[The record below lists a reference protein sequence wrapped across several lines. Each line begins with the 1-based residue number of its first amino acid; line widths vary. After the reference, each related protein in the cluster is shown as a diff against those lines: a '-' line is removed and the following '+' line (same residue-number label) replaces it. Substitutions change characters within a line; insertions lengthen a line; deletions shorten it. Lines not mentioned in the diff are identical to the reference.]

1 MKAILKTAKPE
12 LDLNYEAT
20 FNSLANVNIRRKLI
34 PELQK
39 SLKPNYRPSVT
50 QLNRWLSSIHKSR
63 RSRMKLKNS
72 GKINEDNRR
81 VHANN
86 RSNDVCKLL
95 QWQFFR
101 LLH

>member
-1 MKAILKTAKPE
+1 MKAILKTVKPE

-39 SLKPNYRPSVT
+39 SLKLNYRPSVT

-72 GKINEDNRR
+72 GKINEDN
-81 VHANN
+81 
-86 RSNDVCKLL
+86 
-95 QWQFFR
+95 
-101 LLH
+101 